1 MYNTQ
6 YSNTGY
12 TLELSHSNM
21 TKCCNNDGSLYLRT
35 SQEFGQ
41 AKVLFNH
48 LKLSH
53 NKADSGGGIL
63 ADLQGNGNVAL
74 VISNCVLFNGSAAF
88 DGGGLRLY
96 VSISQTAAIT
106 IENTE
111 FVDNKADLYG
121 GGISA
126 ILEGNGN
133 VVISNCVLYNGSAAL
148 YGGGLYVSIS
158 QTAAITIENTKFVDN
173 KADLYGGGISAI
185 LEGNGNVVISNC
197 VLYNG
202 SAALYGG
209 GLYVSISQT
218 AAITIENTKFVDN
231 KADLYGGGIS
241 ADLQGN
247 GSVTLVISNCLLFNG
262 SAMSIGGGGLSLSV
276 SISQTAA
283 IAIENTK
290 FVDNKAHH
298 GGGISAGLY
307 GNGNVTLLISN
318 CVLYNGSAAVH
329 GGGLYVSISQ
339 TAAITIE
346 NTKFVDNK
354 AIFGGGIS
362 ADLQGNGDV
371 TLVISNCVLFNGSS
385 MIRGGGLILSVAI
398 QTAAITIENT
408 KFVDN
413 KADLYGGGISADLQ
427 GNGSVTLVI
436 SNCVLFNGSAMS
448 RGSGGLSL
456 SVSIQSATIR
466 IENTDFMDNYGQFT
480 NEIDIHIQ
488 TGIHS
493 SPPDV
498 TFIMLNSTVQ
508 SEAYSAHYGV
518 VIRGCCVNVM
528 LTNTS
533 MIFANIH
540 SKGFVL
546 ICTSSIIKTRIQ
558 MDSCQ
563 FIGSSGVP
571 SIIYMS
577 QVQANITNCIFSNN
591 TSDANG
597 RSVITLQQTGFGD
610 VIHSCTISDN
620 DMTGI
625 IVILT
630 SCKIQWS
637 QCDTKAATG
646 KHRCRLV
653 REQC

>member
-1 MYNTQ
+1 
-6 YSNTGY
+6 
-12 TLELSHSNM
+12 M
-21 TKCCNNDGSLYLRT
+21 T
-35 SQEFGQ
+35 
-41 AKVLFNH
+41 
-48 LKLSH
+48 
-53 NKADSGGGIL
+53 
-63 ADLQGNGNVAL
+63 
-74 VISNCVLFNGSAAF
+74 
-88 DGGGLRLY
+88 
-96 VSISQTAAIT
+96 
-106 IENTE
+106 
-111 FVDNKADLYG
+111 
-121 GGISA
+121 
-126 ILEGNGN
+126 
-133 VVISNCVLYNGSAAL
+133 
-148 YGGGLYVSIS
+148 
-158 QTAAITIENTKFVDN
+158 
-173 KADLYGGGISAI
+173 
-185 LEGNGNVVISNC
+185 
-197 VLYNG
+197 
-202 SAALYGG
+202 
-209 GLYVSISQT
+209 
-218 AAITIENTKFVDN
+218 
-231 KADLYGGGIS
+231 
-241 ADLQGN
+241 
-247 GSVTLVISNCLLFNG
+247 
-262 SAMSIGGGGLSLSV
+262 
-276 SISQTAA
+276 
-283 IAIENTK
+283 
-290 FVDNKAHH
+290 
-298 GGGISAGLY
+298 
-307 GNGNVTLLISN
+307 
-318 CVLYNGSAAVH
+318 
-329 GGGLYVSISQ
+329 
-339 TAAITIE
+339 
-346 NTKFVDNK
+346 
-354 AIFGGGIS
+354 
-362 ADLQGNGDV
+362 
-371 TLVISNCVLFNGSS
+371 
-385 MIRGGGLILSVAI
+385 LSVAI

-597 RSVITLQQTGFGD
+597 RSVITLQT
-610 VIHSCTISDN
+610 TIFPSYID
-620 DMTGI
+620 
-625 IVILT
+625 
-630 SCKIQWS
+630 S
-637 QCDTKAATG
+637 
-646 KHRCRLV
+646 RLLDCFT
-653 REQC
+653 RIAPP